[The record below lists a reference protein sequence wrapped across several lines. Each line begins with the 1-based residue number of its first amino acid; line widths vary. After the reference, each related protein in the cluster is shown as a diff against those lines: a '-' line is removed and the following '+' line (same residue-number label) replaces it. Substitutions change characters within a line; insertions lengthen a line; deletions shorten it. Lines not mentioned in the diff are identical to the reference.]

1 MQRHDHDYKEEK
13 PGEWV
18 VFDTEK
24 KKEHRVPNFG
34 AAVELAKKFNNPLV
48 HDAEWFEKNKDSTI
62 LKGFTQEETDL
73 SEALTVAQRMK
84 RRNSMRKAKAKIALG
99 RRRAARRKPTRK
111 VYVKRAERAARNLV
125 FKKLA
130 GGKSKNDM
138 SYAARL
144 AIEKRMKGKGKAI
157 KTLSRKLLPKLIK
170 KDKAARSAKA
180 KAKAGGGEETT
191 ASTT

>member
-1 MQRHDHDYKEEK
+1 MSEQDISEK

-34 AAVELAKKFNNPLV
+34 AAIELAKKFNNPLV
-48 HDAEWFEKNKDSTI
+48 HDAEWFDKNKDSTL
-62 LKGFTQEETDL
+62 LKGFTEEESL

-84 RRNSMRKAKAKIALG
+84 RRNAMRKAKAKIALG

-180 KAKAGGGEETT
+180 KAAAGGDDAAT

>member
-1 MQRHDHDYKEEK
+1 MSEETLFEK

-48 HDAEWFEKNKDSTI
+48 HDAEWFEKNKDSTM
-62 LKGFTQEETDL
+62 LKGFTEEEDL

-84 RRNSMRKAKAKIALG
+84 RRTAMRKAKAKIKAG

-111 VYVKRAERAARNLV
+111 VFMKRADRAARNLI

-130 GGKSKNDM
+130 GGKNKADM

-144 AIEKRMKGKGKAI
+144 AIEKKLKTKGQAI

-170 KDKAARSAKA
+170 KDKEARAKKAAAKG
-180 KAKAGGGEETT
+180 K
-191 ASTT
+191 

>member
-1 MQRHDHDYKEEK
+1 MSEQNLTER

-34 AAVELAKKFNNPLV
+34 AAVELAKKFENPLV
-48 HDAEWFEKNKDSTI
+48 HDAEYWDQNKDSTF
-62 LKGFTQEETDL
+62 LKGFTQEENDL

-84 RRNSMRKAKAKIALG
+84 RRNAMRKAKAKIALG

-130 GGKSKNDM
+130 GGKDKNDM

-144 AIEKRMKGKGKAI
+144 GIEKRMKGKTKAI
-157 KTLSRKLLPKLIK
+157 KALSKKLLPKLIK
-170 KDKAARSAKA
+170 KDKAARSAK
-180 KAKAGGGEETT
+180 KAKAAVDNDAAT